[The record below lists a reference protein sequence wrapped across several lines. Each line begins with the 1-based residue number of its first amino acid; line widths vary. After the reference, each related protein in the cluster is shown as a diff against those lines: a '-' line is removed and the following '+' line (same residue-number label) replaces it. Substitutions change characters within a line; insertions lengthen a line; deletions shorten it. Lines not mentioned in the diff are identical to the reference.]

1 MQALEVAQSA
11 FLRGVRTEIVR
22 APPTAELDTL
32 MNHLLT
38 VWNHTR
44 VRATLLPVLSLVAV
58 VLAGG
63 AGTKWT

>member
-1 MQALEVAQSA
+1 
-11 FLRGVRTEIVR
+11 
-22 APPTAELDTL
+22 
-32 MNHLLT
+32 MNHLFSL
-38 VWNHTR
+38 WNNTR